1 MYNTTKCQ
9 DTTGITKKEKIIR
22 DQIILSDF
30 LLSFL
35 LCKKKELLL
44 LNYLIILYDTINFA
58 KYSITPKIVHCI
70 SYHIAF
76 ILYYIFY
83 YF

>member
-9 DTTGITKKEKIIR
+9 DTTVITKKEKNVR

-35 LCKKKELLL
+35 LCRKKELLL
-44 LNYLIILYDTINFA
+44 LNYLIILYDTFNLQNILLPQRL
-58 KYSITPKIVHCI
+58 SIVFRII
-70 SYHIAF
+70 
-76 ILYYIFY
+76 
-83 YF
+83 